1 MAVFLHHQQAV
12 GRFERTASTAAHVG
26 QGVLGVVCLLS
37 GVVLTSTLF
46 LIPVSVPLA
55 LFGVALI
62 LGRGGEDHRI

>member
-1 MAVFLHHQQAV
+1 MAVILRHQRAV
-12 GRFERTASTAAHVG
+12 GRFGRTASAAVHVG

-55 LFGVALI
+55 LLGVALI
-62 LGRGGEDHRI
+62 LGRGGEHQRF